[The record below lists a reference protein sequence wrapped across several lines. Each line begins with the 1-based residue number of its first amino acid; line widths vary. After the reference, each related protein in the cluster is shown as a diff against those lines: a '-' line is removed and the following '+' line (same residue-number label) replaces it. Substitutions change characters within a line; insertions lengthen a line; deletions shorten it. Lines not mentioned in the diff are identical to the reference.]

1 MLMRLFFIWLFVS
14 ERKQTTLMAD
24 EKSPARISNRLCATK
39 SLRKE
44 EYMWI
49 TVDFDSSEAIYMQ
62 LCNQIVEAI
71 AVSKLQEGESLPS
84 VRQMAEYAGIN
95 MHTVNKAYAL
105 LRQEGYITLDKRRG
119 AVVNL
124 GLDKRKAIESMT
136 KDLRQIIARAKCNG
150 MSAEEIHGIVDGVIS
165 EMEDSGR
172 L

>member
-1 MLMRLFFIWLFVS
+1 MGIA
-14 ERKQTTLMAD
+14 TD
-24 EKSPARISNRLCATK
+24 RIR
-39 SLRKE
+39 
-44 EYMWI
+44 
-49 TVDFDSSEAIYMQ
+49 
-62 LCNQIVEAI
+62 
-71 AVSKLQEGESLPS
+71 EGDTLPS
-84 VRQMAEYAGIN
+84 VRQMAEYVGIN

>member
-24 EKSPARISNRLCATK
+24 EKSPARISHRLCAPK

>member
-1 MLMRLFFIWLFVS
+1 
-14 ERKQTTLMAD
+14 
-24 EKSPARISNRLCATK
+24 
-39 SLRKE
+39 
-44 EYMWI
+44 MWI

-124 GLDKRKAIESMT
+124 VLDKRKAIESMT

>member
-1 MLMRLFFIWLFVS
+1 MRLFFIWLFVS
-14 ERKQTTLMAD
+14 ERKQTTMMAA
-24 EKSPARISNRLCATK
+24 EKSPARISHRLCATK
-39 SLRKE
+39 SLRNE

-95 MHTVNKAYAL
+95 
-105 LRQEGYITLDKRRG
+105 KRRG

>member
-24 EKSPARISNRLCATK
+24 EKSPARISHRLCATK

-105 LRQEGYITLDKRRG
+105 LRQEGYITLDKR
-119 AVVNL
+119 
-124 GLDKRKAIESMT
+124 KAIESMT

>member
-1 MLMRLFFIWLFVS
+1 
-14 ERKQTTLMAD
+14 
-24 EKSPARISNRLCATK
+24 
-39 SLRKE
+39 
-44 EYMWI
+44 MWI

-105 LRQEGYITLDKRRG
+105 LRQEGYITL
-119 AVVNL
+119 VNL

>member
-1 MLMRLFFIWLFVS
+1 M
-14 ERKQTTLMAD
+14 
-24 EKSPARISNRLCATK
+24 
-39 SLRKE
+39 
-44 EYMWI
+44 YI
-49 TVDFDSSEAIYMQ
+49 TIDFNSDEAIYVQ
-62 LCNQIVEAI
+62 LCNQIIMQI
-71 AVSKLQEGESLPS
+71 ATNEIKEGDNLPS
-84 VRQMAEYAGIN
+84 VRELADTIGIN

>member
-24 EKSPARISNRLCATK
+24 EKLPARISHRLCATK

>member
-1 MLMRLFFIWLFVS
+1 
-14 ERKQTTLMAD
+14 MAD
-24 EKSPARISNRLCATK
+24 EKSPARISHRLCATK

-105 LRQEGYITLDKRRG
+105 LRQEGYITLDKR
-119 AVVNL
+119 
-124 GLDKRKAIESMT
+124 KAIESMT

>member
-1 MLMRLFFIWLFVS
+1 
-14 ERKQTTLMAD
+14 
-24 EKSPARISNRLCATK
+24 
-39 SLRKE
+39 
-44 EYMWI
+44 MWI

-105 LRQEGYITLDKRRG
+105 LRQEGYKRRG

>member
-24 EKSPARISNRLCATK
+24 EKSPARISHRLCATK

-165 EMEDSGR
+165 EMEDSDR

>member
-1 MLMRLFFIWLFVS
+1 
-14 ERKQTTLMAD
+14 
-24 EKSPARISNRLCATK
+24 
-39 SLRKE
+39 
-44 EYMWI
+44 MWI

-62 LCNQIVEAI
+62 LCNQIVEA
-71 AVSKLQEGESLPS
+71 
-84 VRQMAEYAGIN
+84 IN

>member
-1 MLMRLFFIWLFVS
+1 
-14 ERKQTTLMAD
+14 
-24 EKSPARISNRLCATK
+24 
-39 SLRKE
+39 
-44 EYMWI
+44 MWI

-71 AVSKLQEGESLPS
+71 AVS
-84 VRQMAEYAGIN
+84 
-95 MHTVNKAYAL
+95 KAYAL

>member
-24 EKSPARISNRLCATK
+24 EKWPARISHRLCATK

-49 TVDFDSSEAIYMQ
+49 TDDFDSSEAIYMQ